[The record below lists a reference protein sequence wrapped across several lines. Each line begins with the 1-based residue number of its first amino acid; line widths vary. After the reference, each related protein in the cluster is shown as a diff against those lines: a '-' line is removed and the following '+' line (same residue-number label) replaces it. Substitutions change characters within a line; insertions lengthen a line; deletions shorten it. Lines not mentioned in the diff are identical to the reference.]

1 MGIPRASGSSGIGGR
16 RMSNTVDGQRAYA
29 GMGEVALVTAG
40 IAGARA
46 LGPTITNPAAQ
57 LNKVVTGQAAVAG
70 VLAGLAGE
78 GVARGLDAA
87 TPLDRMQ
94 SHLVLGVAGTA
105 AMLIGHRLDSH
116 TAKLIGSTGRVLAVT
131 GTVGAALDV
140 AHAKLDTDADGHFL
154 PKVPW
159 QAELAIGGAVVG
171 GLGIKFGPRVAT
183 MLKNSKQLA
192 GSTAQIDAAGAALNE
207 LIPRSKLTQG
217 PQIFLGS
224 RIEHGH
230 GAKAIRTVV
239 PHKLDAPDLRA
250 SLGLPATGEL
260 TNDQLASIGIRSLEQ
275 QGAFALD
282 DAGKPMVDVILEGS
296 PTGMGGLNISP
307 VMMSEQLART
317 ATIDAQYGARPS
329 VQSLHK
335 VGDAIDQ
342 FVAVSRATRDRVA
355 QMPEDARPPRYGI
368 ATSLGGLQF
377 DELIKR
383 EGHGIIDEL
392 GLEKIVTLG
401 APTKLSSLDIAALPP
416 GFHIRATFDEFAKL
430 SDEAVAQAK
439 FIELKHADDPVPLM
453 AFDLLWRRPD
463 WMPADR
469 VWAPGVSFVQ
479 HASDVTTSI
488 SRGTGP
494 KVTHGGHEYR
504 EVRSNV
510 AFARALGLKG
520 PNGAA
525 FTDEALELAGT
536 RAQDTAV
543 TEAKRIRDALMG
555 TIDLA
560 KPA

>member
-1 MGIPRASGSSGIGGR
+1 MTTG
-16 RMSNTVDGQRAYA
+16 VDGGQQRAYA

-40 IAGARA
+40 VAAARSM
-46 LGPTITNPAAQ
+46 GPTITNPGASI
-57 LNKVVTGQAAVAG
+57 NKVLTGQAAVAG
-70 VLAGLAGE
+70 LVAGLAGE

-87 TPLDRMQ
+87 TPLDRTQ
-94 SHLVLGVAGTA
+94 SHLALGAAGAA
-105 AMLIGHRLDSH
+105 AMLIGHRLDSN

-131 GTVGAALDV
+131 GTIGAALDV

-159 QAELAIGGAVVG
+159 QAEVAIGGLVVG
-171 GLGIKFGPRVAT
+171 GLGIKFGPRVAKL
-183 MLKNSKQLA
+183 LKNSKQLA
-192 GSTAQIDAAGAALNE
+192 GSASQMDAAGAKLNE
-207 LIPRSKLTQG
+207 LIPRSKLTSG

-230 GAKAIRTVV
+230 GRAAIRTVV
-239 PHKLDAPDLRA
+239 PHKLDAPELRT

-260 TNDQLASIGIRSLEQ
+260 TNEQLASIGVRSLER

-282 DAGKPMVDVILEGS
+282 DAGRAKVDVILEGS
-296 PTGMGGLNISP
+296 PTGMGGLNIAP

-342 FVAVSRATRDRVA
+342 FVAVSKATRDRVA
-355 QMPEDARPPRYGI
+355 QMPEGSRPPRYGI

-377 DELIKR
+377 DELVRR

-401 APTKLSSLDIAALPP
+401 APTRLSKLDTSAFPE

-430 SDEAVAQAK
+430 SDEQVAKAK
-439 FIELKHADDPVPLM
+439 FVELYHPDDPVPFTSLDM
-453 AFDLLWRRPD
+453 LYRKPD
-463 WMPADR
+463 WMPKER

-479 HASDVTTSI
+479 HATDVTTSI
-488 SRGTGP
+488 ARGTGP

-504 EVRSNV
+504 EVLSNL
-510 AFARALGLKG
+510 AFARALGLRG
-520 PNGAA
+520 DDGAA
-525 FTDEALELAGT
+525 IPREVLEQAAT

-543 TEAKRIRDALMG
+543 SEAKRIRDALLG
-555 TIDLA
+555 TVDLT
-560 KPA
+560 KPAPAPA